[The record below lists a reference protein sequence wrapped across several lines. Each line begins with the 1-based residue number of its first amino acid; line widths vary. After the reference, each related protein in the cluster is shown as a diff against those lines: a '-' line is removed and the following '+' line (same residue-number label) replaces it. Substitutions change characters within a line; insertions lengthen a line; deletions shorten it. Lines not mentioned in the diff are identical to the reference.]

1 MPYLMS
7 CSSGNGAEVV
17 RRDETLSSQEG
28 TSRGLN
34 NGWILGEDIPRS
46 VVVCLDGMQRCG
58 TVQEDGSGLS
68 GIRQMING

>member
-1 MPYLMS
+1 MSYLMS

-17 RRDETLSSQEG
+17 RRDETLSSQKG
-28 TSRGLN
+28 TARGYN

-46 VVVCLDGMQRCG
+46 VVVCLVDMQRRG
-58 TVQEDGSGLS
+58 TVQDGSGLS